1 MILCTEL
8 SIGTTSSLWT
18 ELSIGPTPSLWT
30 DVSIA
35 PTNDNMVG
43 SVFAAKS

>member
-1 MILCTEL
+1 LVLEMT
-8 SIGTTSSLWT
+8 LWT
-18 ELSIGPTPSLWT
+18 ELFIGPTPSLCT

-35 PTNDNMVG
+35 PTNDNMAG